1 VSGRS
6 PAEIWEDVLEEG
18 ERRLGRGSGA
28 LVATGLLGGVDVMFG
43 VLALVVSTAALSTVM
58 PAQTA
63 HVLGSL
69 TFGLALVFL
78 TVGRSE
84 LFTENFLIPV
94 SSVYAGRNTIWA
106 LLRLWSITLA
116 ANLVGLL
123 LMALVFS
130 PHGVLEPA
138 TLKAAGKVGE
148 AYTSRGVVAAL
159 LSAVAAGALMTLFT
173 WFASAAES
181 DVTRLFLGLIAG
193 FLLVA
198 PSLNHAV
205 VSFGEIVFGII
216 AGTSKSNVG
225 DLLGNFGRPSSA
237 TSSAG
242 SAWSRPRGWLRCAA
256 SRGPNRAG
264 RRAGAA
270 RAAQRAREAT
280 VLRTRGAAAL
290 RTRREGGLSRCCAA
304 RSRFR

>member
-1 VSGRS
+1 MSGRS

-216 AGTSKSNVG
+216 AGSSKSNVG
-225 DLLGNFGRPSSA
+225 DLLGNFGLAIVGNLVGGIGLVAA
-237 TSSAG
+237 TRLAQVRGEPGSESGRTTRRRRSHG
-242 SAWSRPRGWLRCAA
+242 SAEGQ
-256 SRGPNRAG
+256 GG
-264 RRAGAA
+264 GGAED
-270 RAAQRAREAT
+270 QGGD
-280 VLRTRGAAAL
+280 GA
-290 RTRREGGLSRCCAA
+290 EDQGGGGVEDQA
-304 RSRFR
+304 